1 MKLSVLLILVATM
14 AACGSE
20 TVVGTQS
27 SPTPQV
33 FGSATLSDTV
43 CAFAM
48 PDNMPL
54 GEVRFTLVNKTAYTG
69 RFILGSIHQG
79 YTFKDLIDYWNGPM
93 GQVEAPSFMSELR
106 LADVSSNSSR
116 EMVATVAV
124 AGTYAFHCGYLD
136 PASGK
141 VKGFWHELEAG

>member
-1 MKLSVLLILVATM
+1 MKLSVLLTLVVIV

-20 TVVGTQS
+20 TAVGTQS

-33 FGSATLSDTV
+33 FGSATLSDTD

-48 PDNMPL
+48 PDKMPL

-69 RFILGSIHQG
+69 RFILGNIHQG

-106 LADVSSNSSR
+106 LVDVSTNSSG
-116 EMVATVAV
+116 EMVAAVAV
-124 AGTYAFHCGYLD
+124 AGTYAFQCGYLD
-136 PASGK
+136 PGNGK
-141 VKGFWHELEAG
+141 VKGFWHELKAG